1 MCRSVTSFPYPRP
14 PKKSLKLQCMAF
26 KETNIKIE
34 VDFCLKI
41 RNAIGSNF
49 REFLTTHTGS
59 NVPKGKQNLLLIHE
73 AMRKA
78 NMSFMMSCDGGHE
91 FIYYS
96 VPTKK

>member
-1 MCRSVTSFPYPRP
+1 M
-14 PKKSLKLQCMAF
+14 
-26 KETNIKIE
+26 
-34 VDFCLKI
+34 
-41 RNAIGSNF
+41 RNAISSNLS
-49 REFLTTHTGS
+49 EFLTTHIGC

-96 VPTKK
+96 IPTKNETKPDVSFKANLIGL